1 MKKKTVSL
9 LMTMALTAA
18 MLAGC
23 GSSNAADTAATTD
36 TTADAEETTDAAADT
51 ATADF
56 DTEEDISVYS
66 REDGSGTRGA
76 FIELFGVEEKDAN
89 GEKIDNTTEDATIT
103 NNTSVMMTGVA
114 GDDYAIGYVSLGSL
128 NDTVK
133 ALKIDG
139 VEPTVENI
147 KSDSYKVY
155 RPFNIAT
162 KGEVSEAAQDFIEYI
177 LSAEGQ
183 QIVSDEGYITID
195 DAAPAFAGGQAS
207 GSVTVA
213 GSSSVSPVMEKLA
226 EAYMKLNGNV
236 KIEIQTSDSTT
247 GMTSAIDGVCDIGMA
262 SRELKDTEAEKLTAT
277 VIAQD
282 GIAVVVNNNNPID
295 NLTKDQVKSIYV
307 GETTSW
313 SEVE

>member
-23 GSSNAADTAATTD
+23 GSSETAAADTAA
-36 TTADAEETTDAAADT
+36 AEDT

>member
-23 GSSNAADTAATTD
+23 GSSETADTTAAADTTAEAED
-36 TTADAEETTDAAADT
+36 TAAAADT

-56 DTEEDISVYS
+56 DTDEDISVYS

-162 KGEVSEAAQDFIEYI
+162 KGEVSEAAQDFIDYI

-262 SRELKDTEAEKLTAT
+262 SRELKDTETAELTAT

-313 SEVE
+313 S